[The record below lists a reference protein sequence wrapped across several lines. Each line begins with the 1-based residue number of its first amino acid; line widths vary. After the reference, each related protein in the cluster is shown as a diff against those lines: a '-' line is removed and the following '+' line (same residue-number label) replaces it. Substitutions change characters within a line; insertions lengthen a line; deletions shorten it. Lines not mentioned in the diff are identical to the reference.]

1 MISHLPSL
9 CISEWICRYPYAFQ
23 KGNCLSVESCWK
35 GGVQRSKWLEFNV
48 WISKQRT
55 YWDPQFS
62 TVNATT
68 WSKTRKGQFVSSGL
82 EGPQWKL
89 GFLENSFWDS
99 DVPGR
104 RFTEEYSQQ
113 HHIGGSEGSRAGQKE
128 MLSWDGAQKLRWSF
142 GDVFTKTSTSVVF
155 IWNLR
160 VTWEGAPYFHLGKL
174 LKKGSEVSP
183 RHAVPLDTCGVS
195 VLGLRR
201 ESYRLSRPHWME
213 HLGKGLLSDRMLCKI
228 FPVGRIL

>member
-23 KGNCLSVESCWK
+23 KGNCLSVESFWK
-35 GGVQRSKWLEFNV
+35 GGVQRSKWLGFSV

-62 TVNATT
+62 TVNASTL
-68 WSKTRKGQFVSSGL
+68 SKTRKGQFVSSGL

-142 GDVFTKTSTSVVF
+142 GDVFTEISASISFYMKAVC
-155 IWNLR
+155 NLGSGILLPSR
-160 VTWEGAPYFHLGKL
+160 EIAEEGLRGEPAAC
-174 LKKGSEVSP
+174 S
-183 RHAVPLDTCGVS
+183 ALDTCGVS

-201 ESYRLSRPHWME
+201 ESYRLRRPHWME

-228 FPVGRIL
+228 FPVSRIL